1 MQKIRNEEIL
11 IKLGEN
17 LRRLRTGKNMSQE
30 ELALKAGLALSQISR
45 IENGKLNSSISTII
59 VIAKTLN
66 VHPGELF
73 EKM

>member
-1 MQKIRNEEIL
+1 VQKIRNEEIL